1 MGDKAANLSHGKI
14 DPEMVKEFW
23 ICKVGVRNGVKW
35 KQNSE
40 RMRAGYITQ
49 WRGRAINS
57 SLEDGW
63 IIIFD
68 FNRGC
73 LSSQAILNSL
83 LCVSLF
89 SRYSLLW
96 AIMAQQW
103 RVRRCQGVRGR
114 TKGGNI
120 PQASSSASI
129 PLTDDNP
136 SPLSFNWG
144 AQYMAETP
152 PMVEAQIVVKE
163 SELLREYENHQG

>member
-1 MGDKAANLSHGKI
+1 M
-14 DPEMVKEFW
+14 
-23 ICKVGVRNGVKW
+23 KW

-68 FNRGC
+68 FNHGC

-83 LCVSLF
+83 LYVSF
-89 SRYSLLW
+89 CSGYSLLW
-96 AIMAQQW
+96 LMMAQQW
-103 RVRRCQGVRGR
+103 RVRRCQGVRAR
-114 TKGGNI
+114 TEGGNI

-136 SPLSFNWG
+136 SPLSFKWG
-144 AQYMAETP
+144 DQYMVETSA
-152 PMVEAQIVVKE
+152 MVKA
-163 SELLREYENHQG
+163 